1 MTILIV
7 IPVLALL
14 MFQLGLALTPADFRR
29 VAQQPRAIIAGLCG
43 QLLLLPALAWLLGHC
58 FALPPVFFLGLMLI
72 ACSPGGSSSNV
83 FSMLAKGDVALSVS
97 LTACSSIITLF
108 TIPVVMGVA
117 TNAVST
123 VGTASITLPV
133 GRLIAQNLVLTLL
146 PVFIGMAVRHRWPN
160 TALRLSQLL
169 QRIAL
174 PLLVLLVVVFY
185 TQNSQA
191 LMQHLPTM
199 GLIITLLIALAM
211 LGGWLLSRMA
221 HLGWRM
227 QRTLIIEVGMQNAAQ
242 AIAMAASPL
251 VYDNETMAIPAII
264 YSLMMNVLLITY
276 VLLLPKTER
285 KC

>member
-1 MTILIV
+1 M
-7 IPVLALL
+7 
-14 MFQLGLALTPADFRR
+14 
-29 VAQQPRAIIAGLCG
+29 
-43 QLLLLPALAWLLGHC
+43 
-58 FALPPVFFLGLMLI
+58 
-72 ACSPGGSSSNV
+72 
-83 FSMLAKGDVALSVS
+83 
-97 LTACSSIITLF
+97 
-108 TIPVVMGVA
+108 
-117 TNAVST
+117 
-123 VGTASITLPV
+123 
-133 GRLIAQNLVLTLL
+133 
-146 PVFIGMAVRHRWPN
+146 
-160 TALRLSQLL
+160 
-169 QRIAL
+169 
-174 PLLVLLVVVFY
+174 LLVVVFY